1 MKREAKPEWSSLP
14 PAAIASLEAQLGGRV
29 RDTEIAWGGYSP
41 SASYKVTLADGR
53 VVYVKGG
60 NPRLNP
66 HGYEALKLEIAAYR
80 QTPQL
85 EKVAPRILADVSCD
99 EWVLMALSAVE
110 SPTPSLPW
118 TEDKLRALMATL
130 KTLYSLFT
138 EKPAHLPLVE
148 DEAQNATLYRGERG
162 WGVLMNEGLL
172 PALASHTPNPAAF
185 EDWVKRHYPLLRELE
200 QKASG
205 LGGVQQV
212 MHLDL
217 RSDNI
222 LFEHGQRAVILDWP
236 NMCWGPLVFDLTYL
250 VNGITSEGGPGQG
263 EVVALIYKELGLS
276 WSHHDWLISATN
288 VAGYLAQAGARSE
301 VDGMPRI
308 RTLQRTHLMAC
319 LPWIAGLAEIDSPP
333 LR

>member
-1 MKREAKPEWSSLP
+1 MKREAKPEWGSLP
-14 PAAIASLEAQLGGRV
+14 SSAIANLEAQLGSRV
-29 RDTEIAWGGYSP
+29 IVAEIAWGGYSP
-41 SASYKVTLADGR
+41 SASYKVKLADGR

-60 NPRLNP
+60 NHNLNP
-66 HGYEALKLEIAAYR
+66 HGYEALNLEIAAYR

-85 EKVAPRILADVSCD
+85 EKVAPRILADVSC
-99 EWVLMALSAVE
+99 EGWVLLALSAVE

-138 EKPAHLPLVE
+138 EKPSHLPLVE

-162 WGVLMNEGLL
+162 WGVLMSEGLL
-172 PALASHTPNPAAF
+172 PALASHTPSPSAF
-185 EDWVKRHYPLLRELE
+185 EDWVMRHYPLLREME

-205 LGGVQQV
+205 LGGVRQV

-222 LFEHGQRAVILDWP
+222 LFEQDQRAVILDWP
-236 NMCWGPLVFDLTYL
+236 NICWGPLVFDLTYL
-250 VNGITSEGGPGQG
+250 VNGITSEGGPKQG
-263 EVVALIYKELGLS
+263 ELVTLIYKELGLN
-276 WSHHDWLISATN
+276 WSDQDWLISAAN

-301 VDGMPRI
+301 VDVMPRL
-308 RTLQRTHLMAC
+308 RTLQRMHLMAC
-319 LPWIAGLAEIDSPP
+319 LPWIAELAGLESPP
-333 LR
+333 PR